1 MFINQDKELR
11 GGAYGGGLS
20 IFLTQ
25 TIYNKPLTITGD
37 GNQTRDFVH
46 EYDLVSAII
55 LALNE
60 KNISENIFNIGTVN
74 DISINNIV
82 RLIGVKVVNIPKRPR
97 DTNHSAADIKKKIS
111 SGNQK

>member
-1 MFINQDKELR
+1 M
-11 GGAYGGGLS
+11 
-20 IFLTQ
+20 
-25 TIYNKPLTITGD
+25 
-37 GNQTRDFVH
+37 
-46 EYDLVSAII
+46 VSAII

-97 DTNHSAADIKKKIS
+97 DTNHSAADIKKKSQVETKNKPKKWIF
-111 SGNQK
+111 NVIKNYKK